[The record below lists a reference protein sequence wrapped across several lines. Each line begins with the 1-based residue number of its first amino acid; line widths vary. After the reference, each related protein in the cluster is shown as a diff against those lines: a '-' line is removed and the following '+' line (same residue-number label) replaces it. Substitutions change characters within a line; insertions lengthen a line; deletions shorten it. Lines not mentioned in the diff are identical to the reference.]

1 MHFRGVGVVF
11 PIAGIANGRARIDA
25 GVVDGD
31 IELIAAKV
39 EAGRRAQASAAVAA
53 TGAALT
59 ESDALKVPAMAII
72 VAHATLRDLVMVP
85 PIFGSSD
92 LIAVPPEPVG
102 DDVDEILNGPHVGE
116 VARLQVQPVVLECP
130 IGDGEKCSTSCCV
143 APDVIADRLFQ
154 DDRIDA
160 VRIEQLPK
168 NRDDQGHAD
177 GARLSARST
186 RWRLPAA
193 RSRLLSA
200 RWRSPGSL
208 CHWFPPPIL
217 NQGV

>member
-1 MHFRGVGVVF
+1 MHFRCVGVVF
-11 PIAGIANGRARIDA
+11 PIAGIADGRAFGGARIDA

-31 IELIAAKV
+31 IELIAPKV
-39 EAGRRAQASAAVAA
+39 EALLLAQASAAVAA

-59 ESDALKVPAMAII
+59 ENGVLNVPAMAII

-85 PIFGSSD
+85 PCLGLSD

-130 IGDGEKCSTSCCV
+130 IGHGEKCSTSRCV
-143 APDVIADRLFQ
+143 APDVVADGPRQ
-154 DDRIDA
+154 DDRVDA

-168 NRDDQGHAD
+168 NRDD
-177 GARLSARST
+177 
-186 RWRLPAA
+186 
-193 RSRLLSA
+193 
-200 RWRSPGSL
+200 
-208 CHWFPPPIL
+208 
-217 NQGV
+217 